1 MVLLCL
7 AGITRAKKNPGRM
20 ARDGVVSAWIHATPA
35 MAHEHLTPAIL
46 ASAAVVFALSIDDF
60 VVTQYLSS
68 DASTTTV
75 SMLLYSS
82 ARGAPTPA
90 LNAIATVNLMIT
102 LVTLAAAYLVYRRFA
117 GGDEATSIAT
127 LDV

>member
-1 MVLLCL
+1 
-7 AGITRAKKNPGRM
+7 M
-20 ARDGVVSAWIHATPA
+20 AFAT
-35 MAHEHLTPAIL
+35 
-46 ASAAVVFALSIDDF
+46 SIDDF

-90 LNAIATVNLMIT
+90 LNAIATVNLIIT
-102 LVTLAAAYLVYRRFA
+102 LLSLALAYYVYRRFA
-117 GGDEATSIAT
+117 GRDEATALAT
-127 LDV
+127 LEV